1 MVVKEDAKVH
11 AEPVP
16 VAEAASEGPSGE
28 AAEQPKEEDEEAKEE
43 DEEDEYKVEAI
54 LDVKKVRGKPHYLIK
69 WEGFDEAENSW
80 EPEDNLGELA
90 LLDVFKATPAYKAK
104 FEAGASSSSAKPPA
118 KKRPREED
126 REYIEPPPDD
136 DDEDAES
143 DKDDESWGEEEDES
157 SGESSSD
164 SDEDGEMYEEFRRPK
179 KKKQEAPPKRP
190 KQVEK
195 LKPHELAALRTRIEA
210 CDKPKL
216 TNMIE
221 ALLAGHAELAPE
233 VQSMLDESEDGG
245 AGIG

>member
-1 MVVKEDAKVH
+1 MVVKEDAKVN

-104 FEAGASSSSAKPPA
+104 FEPGASSSSAKPPA

-126 REYIEPPPDD
+126 REYIEL
-136 DDEDAES
+136 S
-143 DKDDESWGEEEDES
+143 
-157 SGESSSD
+157 
-164 SDEDGEMYEEFRRPK
+164 
-179 KKKQEAPPKRP
+179 
-190 KQVEK
+190 
-195 LKPHELAALRTRIEA
+195 LIHI
-210 CDKPKL
+210 
-216 TNMIE
+216 
-221 ALLAGHAELAPE
+221 
-233 VQSMLDESEDGG
+233 
-245 AGIG
+245 